1 MNQAASAS
9 VASRRPGAVAVHSV
23 DRFVFAV
30 PDLAVAQAFY
40 SAFGLEV
47 RPADG
52 PGGQRLDL
60 FTFGKPHCWASIFK
74 AGERKLLQFVRYGIF
89 AEDEAVFR
97 DRVAKLGIGTAA
109 HPLSADINGEQGI
122 WLRNPDGIAV
132 QLIVAPKV
140 SPSAPTQPAPV
151 VPVAAGQGAAP
162 SRSKVQPVR
171 PRNLSHI
178 LQYSPDVPRMT
189 QFCADVLGLR
199 MSDYNADVIAFMHT
213 PHGSDHHLVAFAKSH
228 APGLHHSSWDVASVD
243 EVGSGMEQMRNA
255 GWGKGWGVGR
265 HVLGSN
271 FFNYVED
278 PWGSFCEYSAGI
290 DFIPANLDWPAADHP
305 PEDSF
310 YVWGPAV
317 PENFITNQ
325 EHPLPT

>member
-1 MNQAASAS
+1 MSQAASIPLP
-9 VASRRPGAVAVHSV
+9 SRRAGVVAVHSV

-40 SAFGLEV
+40 TAFGLEV
-47 RPADG
+47 RQLG
-52 PGGQRLDL
+52 NRLDL
-60 FTFGKPHCWASIFK
+60 FTVGKPHCWGSIFK
-74 AGERKLLQFVRYGIF
+74 AGDRKQLQYVRFGIF

-97 DRVAKLGIGTAA
+97 ERVARLGIGIAP
-109 HPLSADINGEQGI
+109 HVLSRDLDGAQGI
-122 WLRNPDGIAV
+122 WLQNPDG
-132 QLIVAPKV
+132 VAIHLVVAGKV
-140 SPSAPTQPAPV
+140 SPSAPTQPTPVAPV
-151 VPVAAGQGAAP
+151 VPGKGAAP
-162 SRSKVQPVR
+162 SRSKVKPVQ

-178 LQYSPDVPRMT
+178 LMFSPDVPRMT
-189 QFCADVLGLR
+189 QFCKDVLGLR
-199 MSDYNADVIAFMHT
+199 MSDWNADVIAFMHT
-213 PHGSDHHLVAFAKSH
+213 PHGSYHHLVAFAKSH
-228 APGLHHSSWDVASVD
+228 AAGLHHSSWDVASVD

-290 DFIPANLDWPAADHP
+290 DFIPADLDWPAADHP

-310 YVWGPAV
+310 YVWGPSV

-325 EHPLPT
+325 EQPLPN